1 MGLRQAEAARL
12 LGEYHDRLEKAA
24 GEGPVPF
31 AEVFLRSPAGVGVHE
46 IDRAMRVV
54 RVNPEEL
61 KILGYSE
68 GAVLGKPVWEMIV
81 MQEAAKRAIEQKL
94 RGERELRPFVRG
106 FRRADGTAIALLL
119 LDRLIRDSAGAIV
132 GIRTAMTEVKP
143 DAALPT

>member
-1 MGLRQAEAARL
+1 MSLSQVDAARL
-12 LGEYHDRLEKAA
+12 LGDYHDRLEKAA
-24 GEGPVPF
+24 KEGPGPF
-31 AEVFLRSPAGVGVHE
+31 AEAFRGSPAGVGVHE
-46 IDRAMRVV
+46 IDKSMRVV

-61 KILGYSE
+61 KILGYTE
-68 GAVLGKPVWEMIV
+68 QAVLGKPVWEIIV

-119 LDRLIRDSAGAIV
+119 SDRLIRDSAGAIV

-143 DAALPT
+143 E